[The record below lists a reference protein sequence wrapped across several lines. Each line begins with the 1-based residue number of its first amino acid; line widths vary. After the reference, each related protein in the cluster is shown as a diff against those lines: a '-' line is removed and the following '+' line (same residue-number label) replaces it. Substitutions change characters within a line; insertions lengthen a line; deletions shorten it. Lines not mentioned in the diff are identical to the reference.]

1 MTDFNNQ
8 NNTDLTQKY
17 SPLTS
22 DSDNPSYN
30 ITPEPQIIQTNI
42 TPEENKLNNSTEYI
56 IYKTPYNS
64 YQILSFN
71 IMVLFSFIINII
83 IIIENYNNVF
93 TYLSIMLTIFFLF
106 LGCCITYCYY
116 IIYDSSLK
124 RIILR
129 KEKIFKCIK
138 KNQIIQINDI
148 KKITFK
154 KYKDSDAEHCF
165 KVNFILSNEKNIT
178 AADASE
184 RGGEYIKVFQNLKKV
199 VPEEI
204 YFEEI

>member
-8 NNTDLTQKY
+8 NNTDSTQKY

-22 DSDNPSYN
+22 DSVNLSNN

-42 TPEENKLNNSTEYI
+42 TPEENKLNNSREYI

-71 IMVLFSFIINII
+71 IMVLFSFIITIVII
-83 IIIENYNNVF
+83 NEYYNNGF
-93 TYLSIMLTIFFLF
+93 TYLSILLPIFFLF
-106 LGCCITYCYY
+106 LGSCITYRYY
-116 IIYDSSLK
+116 IVYDPSPK

-148 KKITFK
+148 KKVIFK
-154 KYKDSDAEHCF
+154 KYRDSEGDHCF
-165 KVNFILSNEKNIT
+165 KVNYILANEKNIT

-184 RGGEYIKVFQNLKKV
+184 RGGEYTKAFQSLKKV
-199 VPEEI
+199 LPEEI